1 LLIEVMMRSLLS
13 ALGLALL
20 VSWSAPAEA
29 KSKASAAKP
38 AHAAA
43 PQAPAAAEQ
52 PHPAPVA
59 PPVKKEEKKDEVDQT
74 RMATRGPT
82 RLDFDDRLVQGQG
95 SKAGAVYLYDRKD
108 LPLRSMVKQRDN
120 FRDQIANEQ
129 LIEVLVE

>member
-1 LLIEVMMRSLLS
+1 MRPILS

-20 VSWSAPAEA
+20 VTS
-29 KSKASAAKP
+29 
-38 AHAAA
+38 
-43 PQAPAAAEQ
+43 APAAAK
-52 PHPAPVA
+52 PKSAKASHATPPAPAAETKSAAVPTPA
-59 PPVKKEEKKDEVDQT
+59 PIVPQTKKEEKKDEVDQT

-129 LIEVLVE
+129 VIEVVVE

>member
-1 LLIEVMMRSLLS
+1 MMRPLLS

-20 VSWSAPAEA
+20 ITSPAPAEA
-29 KSKASAAKP
+29 KPKATTPKP
-38 AHAAA
+38 AQAVA
-43 PQAPAAAEQ
+43 PQAAPAAEQ
-52 PHPAPVA
+52 PHP
-59 PPVKKEEKKDEVDQT
+59 PPVVPQAKRDEKKDEVDQT

-129 LIEVLVE
+129 VVLEVVVE

>member
-1 LLIEVMMRSLLS
+1 LLIEVTMRPLLS
-13 ALGLALL
+13 ALSLAL
-20 VSWSAPAEA
+20 VFASAAAAEAKPVKTSKSAKAAAPKAAPAE
-29 KSKASAAKP
+29 
-38 AHAAA
+38 
-43 PQAPAAAEQ
+43 E
-52 PHPAPVA
+52 PHPAPVSPSA
-59 PPVKKEEKKDEVDQT
+59 KKDEKKDEVDQT

-129 LIEVLVE
+129 IFEVLVE